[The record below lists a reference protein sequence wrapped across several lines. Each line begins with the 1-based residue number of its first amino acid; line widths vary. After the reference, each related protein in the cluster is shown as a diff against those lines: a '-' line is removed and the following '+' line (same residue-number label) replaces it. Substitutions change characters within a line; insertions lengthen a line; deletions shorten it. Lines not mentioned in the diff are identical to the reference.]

1 MPIKKGD
8 FALIDFTTKIKENSE
23 IIETTLEKVAKE
35 AKIHQSENIYEP
47 MFIVVGEKEVPEGL
61 DEALLNLEP
70 DKEIT
75 VEVTPE
81 KGYGPRDSSKMR
93 LIPMKRFRNEQI
105 NPVPGARVQI
115 DGKSALVRSVGA
127 GRVQVDFNH
136 PLAGKILIYDVKLQ
150 RIIETNDEK
159 IKAILHRRLPMIPA
173 DKFKINLTQ
182 NECTMELPEDALFI
196 EGLQLA
202 KKAISNDIQKF
213 LPETST
219 ISFLE
224 IFRKPRPASEEKP
237 KEAEPPKDT
246 TKTP

>member
-1 MPIKKGD
+1 MPVKKGD
-8 FALIDFTTKIKENSE
+8 FALIDFTTKIKESGE

-35 AKIHQSENIYEP
+35 AKIHQDENIYEP

-70 DKEIT
+70 DKQIT
-75 VEVTPE
+75 VEVAPE
-81 KGYGPRDSSKMR
+81 KGYGQRDSSKMR

-115 DGKSALVRSVGA
+115 DGRSALVRSVGA

-136 PLAGKILIYDVKLQ
+136 PLAGKILIYDLKLHK
-150 RIIETNDEK
+150 IIETNDEK
-159 IKAILHRRLPMIPA
+159 IKAILHRRLPMISA
-173 DKFKINLTQ
+173 DNFTINLTQ
-182 NECTMELPEDALFI
+182 DKCTMELPEKALFI

-202 KKAISNDIQKF
+202 KRAISNDMQKF
-213 LPETST
+213 LPEITT

-224 IFRKPRPASEEKP
+224 TFRKPSPVSEEKP
-237 KEAEPPKDT
+237 KEAESPKDT
-246 TKTP
+246 AKTP